1 MKILLWEIKLERNR
15 YAKLQWTLFKLFGIK
30 PKNPCGCGKAT
41 SYVRYCHLPMNVK
54 YCDIIND
61 GERHEV
67 VCKCCGGIKML
78 SNSYID
84 PNDEDSWLSF

>member
-1 MKILLWEIKLERNR
+1 MDI
-15 YAKLQWTLFKLFGIK
+15 FKLFGIK

-41 SYVRYCHLPMNVK
+41 SYARYCHLPMNVK

-61 GERHEV
+61 RERHEV
-67 VCKCCGGIKML
+67 VCKCCGEIHML
-78 SNSYID
+78 SSSYID

>member
-1 MKILLWEIKLERNR
+1 MRFLLWKIQLDECR
-15 YAKLQWTLFKLFGIK
+15 YAKFQWLLFKLFGK
-30 PKNPCGCGKAT
+30 RPKAPCGHTKNAVG
-41 SYVRYCHLPMNVK
+41 YYCHLPMNVK

-61 GERHEV
+61 RKRHEV
-67 VCKCCGGIKML
+67 VCKCCGEIKML

>member
-1 MKILLWEIKLERNR
+1 MRFLLWKIQLDERR
-15 YAKLQWTLFKLFGIK
+15 YAKFQWLLFKLFGK
-30 PKNPCGCGKAT
+30 RPKAPCGHTKNAVG
-41 SYVRYCHLPMNVK
+41 YYCHLPMNVK

-67 VCKCCGGIKML
+67 VWKYCCGEIRML